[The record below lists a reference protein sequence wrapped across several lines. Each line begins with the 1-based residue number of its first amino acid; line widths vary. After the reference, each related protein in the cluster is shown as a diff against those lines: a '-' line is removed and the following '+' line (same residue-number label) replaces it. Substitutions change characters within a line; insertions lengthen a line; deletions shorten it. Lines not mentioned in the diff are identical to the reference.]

1 MKRRFTLLIAM
12 VMLLTAM
19 ATNVFASSAYAKS
32 KDDIDYVTILEN
44 LGANFERSE
53 FYADT
58 NDVNTLSNI
67 KESNIN
73 FNNTSNVDIDGT
85 GHYKCLDSNCSNN

>member
-19 ATNVFASSAYAKS
+19 ATNVFASSAYAQS
-32 KDDIDYVTILEN
+32 KDDLDYATILEN
-44 LGANFERSE
+44 LWANFESSE

-73 FNNTSNVDIDGT
+73 FNNTSNVYIDGT
-85 GHYKCLDSNCSNN
+85 GHYKCLD